1 MNKLLVTGMAIG
13 QDAGVCD
20 VCDYDLDWLINYPSI
35 LLWADRIII
44 TETVWQVIQK
54 KDLPG
59 LPELAKACKLIFD
72 IARDQG
78 IVEIVQPTPLL
89 RPGLSDAI
97 FTQVDND
104 LDKIKR
110 LFPDKV
116 VQRSIS
122 KPGKEG
128 PNETLIDGVGFCEPY
143 ISSIYASLVLAKAWE
158 ANCLFDPRVIHYLRY
173 KFGIEAFPK
182 QADNGRIQSFTTV
195 FESYFPNEPLIPGYV
210 FDSQGRC
217 LDCQN
222 EKKCKGT
229 YLKDLETKT
238 LELLKWRE
246 YDEIQQ
252 AKAVVDKIIVRR
264 DKSDIVDP
272 HEVAK
277 EFNEE
282 QSKLTKRVRS
292 IFPKAKRWANVTTIV
307 SIPLAIAGLSSGEYL
322 VTLAGATA
330 AGLAQVGKQYV
341 EFLESKYRW
350 VGFLQNIQGSCPD
363 RETKG
368 GNA

>member
-1 MNKLLVTGMAIG
+1 MNKLLVTGMAVGI
-13 QDAGVCD
+13 DAGVCAS
-20 VCDYDLDWLINYPSI
+20 CNYDLGWLINYPSI

-54 KDLPG
+54 EGFPDP
-59 LPELAKACKLIFD
+59 PELAKACKLIFD

-78 IVEIVQPTPLL
+78 IVKIAQPTPLL
-89 RPGLSDAI
+89 TPDLCDFI
-97 FTQVDND
+97 LTQVDTD

-116 VQRSIS
+116 DQRSMGRA
-122 KPGKEG
+122 GKDG
-128 PNETLIDGVGFCEPY
+128 PTETLIDGVGFCSPY
-143 ISSIYASLVLAKAWE
+143 LGSVYASLVLAKAWK
-158 ANCLFDPRVIHYLRY
+158 ANCLFDPHVIHYLRY

-182 QADNGRIQSFTTV
+182 QADAGRIQSFTTV
-195 FESYFPNEPLIPGYV
+195 FESYFPNEPLIPHYA

-217 LDCQN
+217 LECEH
-222 EKKCKGT
+222 EKKCKDT
-229 YLKDLETKT
+229 YLKDLETHT

-252 AKAVVDKIIVRR
+252 AKAVVDEIVIRR

-272 HEVAK
+272 HAVAK
-277 EFNEE
+277 EFSEE
-282 QSKLTKRVRS
+282 QSKLSKRIRS
-292 IFPKAKRWANVTTIV
+292 IFPKVKRWANVTTIV
-307 SIPLAIAGLSSGEYL
+307 SIPLAIAGLSSGESL
-322 VTLAGATA
+322 VTLAGVAL
-330 AGLAQVGKQYV
+330 AGLAQGGKQYV

-350 VGFLQNIQGSCPD
+350 VGFLQRIPGPCPD
-363 RETKG
+363 REAKG